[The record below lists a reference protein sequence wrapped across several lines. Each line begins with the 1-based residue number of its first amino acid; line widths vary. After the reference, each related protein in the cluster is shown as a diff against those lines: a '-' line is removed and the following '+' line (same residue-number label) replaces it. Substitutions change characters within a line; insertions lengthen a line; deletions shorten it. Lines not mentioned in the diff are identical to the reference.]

1 MKHWKSK
8 CRYCCSFCLKLRRW
22 QFWADWM
29 IRTQF
34 PRLIAVD
41 QSKRSVD
48 APSYFMVWSWS
59 ERRNTYRHRTLSR
72 LPEELKTTSE
82 NGWEWHLSYLEQDLT
97 YTNCQM
103 DDVLHCFNLKWVNFC
118 EFYTANIILIILS
131 WICSSY
137 IKLVS
142 FRFACKFSLNY
153 IHIENQTA
161 ASFNSLLTWSKAFY
175 LTSCLK

>member
-1 MKHWKSK
+1 MKQWKPK
-8 CRYCCSFCLKLRRW
+8 CRRCCSFCLKLRRW
-22 QFWADWM
+22 QFWADRM

-59 ERRNTYRHRTLSR
+59 ERCNTYRHRTLSR

-82 NGWEWHLSYLEQDLT
+82 NGWEWHLSYLEHGLT

-103 DDVLHCFNLKWVNFC
+103 DDVLYCFNLKWVYFC
-118 EFYTANIILIILS
+118 DFYIANKIDSVVMNLFII
-131 WICSSY
+131 Y
-137 IKLVS
+137 QT
-142 FRFACKFSLNY
+142 FQFAGKFSLHY

-161 ASFNSLLTWSKAFY
+161 PSSIHYKPDLKLSTI
-175 LTSCLK
+175 TSCLK

>member
-1 MKHWKSK
+1 MKHWKPK
-8 CRYCCSFCLKLRRW
+8 CRCCCCICLKLRRW
-22 QFWADWM
+22 QFWADRM

-48 APSYFMVWSWS
+48 APSYFMMWSWS

-82 NGWEWHLSYLEQDLT
+82 NGWEWHLSYLEHALT

-103 DDVLHCFNLKWVNFC
+103 DDVLYCFKLKWVYFC
-118 EFYTANIILIILS
+118 DFYIANIISIVLS
-131 WICSSY
+131 WIIYQTC
-137 IKLVS
+137 V
-142 FRFACKFSLNY
+142 FSVC
-153 IHIENQTA
+153 
-161 ASFNSLLTWSKAFY
+161 W
-175 LTSCLK
+175 